1 MDKLIA
7 PLPDHPFE
15 GAVCAQQI
23 AAGEHHCRDAQLPG
37 LLGKGTVHKTDH
49 GHVDG
54 LGEILKQGVHMGLG
68 AAAVAAAD
76 EVDDFHGMRPSR

>member
-1 MDKLIA
+1 M
-7 PLPDHPFE
+7 
-15 GAVCAQQI
+15 
-23 AAGEHHCRDAQLPG
+23 DAQLPG